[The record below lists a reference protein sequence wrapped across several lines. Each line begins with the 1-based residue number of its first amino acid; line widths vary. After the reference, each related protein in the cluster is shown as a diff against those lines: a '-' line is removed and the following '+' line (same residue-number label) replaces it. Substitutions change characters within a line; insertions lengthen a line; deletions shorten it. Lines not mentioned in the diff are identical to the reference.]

1 MDSRTLLDYALFQLT
16 PTRTRCDLV
25 IFAGKKSEKIASG
38 LLEPFV
44 SHLKSAKDQIF
55 KGGYSITLKPAS
67 PNDDSSWFTKATLE
81 RFVRFVSTPEV
92 LERFVTIE
100 REIDQ
105 IETSIESNDHVNGS
119 VFIQDKDPKI
129 PFAPSKSK
137 VESGGSGDAEAGEKP
152 KVRLQRVLE
161 SRKAILKKE
170 QAMAYARALV
180 AGFEMV
186 YIHDLVSFGDA
197 FGALRLREACINFME
212 LCKKKNDDKIW
223 MDEVAVMQASYM
235 ETSGLI
241 VAGLTRHPSLDSSED
256 NVLPT
261 ESNLQQNEGG
271 TKLPIRPHHLPP
283 YMQNAQS
290 HPMFQQMPHYM
301 FPGVA
306 PPHYPW
312 PANFEDSGMYL
323 DRDIED
329 KRRQKSVNKKRE
341 KHAKTRNSDE
351 SVVETN
357 LSISTSDTSSDEQ
370 ESEGQIRNKK
380 KQNNKRSSRKVVI
393 RNINYIASRRN
404 EEGSGDSDSSEQKN
418 ASSKENL
425 VTKISEEE
433 KNGNWDMLQNLLLK
447 DSDSNSTD
455 KGSKNIQFQEEGKF
469 SYVDKKLDKSR
480 YASDDFLF
488 NERSVGN
495 GVKKTSVEFEGG
507 KVVNRSSKDEELLIP
522 TRGEGE
528 HHLQQN
534 ARFSDGYSVAKTRK
548 EEDWIMRSNKTETPT
563 KNIFNG
569 DQAYNNHIPIGKNKR
584 DILLDDSFMVQ
595 SRLLDSSR
603 PNADV
608 IMVSDILGSNQSN
621 VDEAAS
627 KFYEPEELYMIRR
640 NDSSAEVD
648 YGKKDIS
655 LVDTVVGPTEKPR
668 HSFDAKMIGDG
679 SANSIKTIKES
690 AKKVGGKE
698 LKKSN
703 LGRSKSDTPSR
714 SKISSGGSTT
724 NKSKA
729 EKEEE
734 KRKKMEELVIQR
746 QKRIAERSA
755 AKGTVVTPETSRR
768 SSKEKSF
775 STKNDKALKPQPQII
790 ENKKTQKPVMKNS
803 TIDRLAAS
811 RTTTKQSS
819 NESKVGQTKKL
830 PTSKMATSSLKK
842 TKAKTPDSKPS
853 TNDPKTTLISD
864 KSANRDEDFGI
875 VNKVLQTVTSVE
887 KREANVIP
895 EKELGSSKDISMQM
909 ENIKGNSEDRVELS
923 IPGNEKKKIS
933 FSPEIYVVG
942 PTSTPPP
949 NEETN
954 DQETIH
960 SRKKWNNGESSPKV
974 PKGFRR
980 LLLFGRRN

>member
-1 MDSRTLLDYALFQLT
+1 MDSRTQLDYALFQLT

-129 PFAPSKSK
+129 PFSPSKSK
-137 VESGGSGDAEAGEKP
+137 VESAGSGDAEAEEKP

-223 MDEVAVMQASYM
+223 MDEVAAMQASYM
-235 ETSGLI
+235 ETSRLI
-241 VAGLTRHPSLDSSED
+241 VSEITRHPSLDSSED

-271 TKLPIRPHHLPP
+271 AKLPIRPHHLQP
-283 YMQNAQS
+283 YMQNAQR

-306 PPHYPW
+306 PSHYPW

-329 KRRQKSVNKKRE
+329 KRRQKSVNKKWE

-351 SVVETN
+351 SIVETN

-380 KQNNKRSSRKVVI
+380 KQNDKRSSRKVVI

-404 EEGSGDSDSSEQKN
+404 EEGSGDSDSNEQKN
-418 ASSKENL
+418 ASCKENL

-433 KNGNWDMLQNLLLK
+433 NNGNWDMLQNLLLK

-469 SYVDKKLDKSR
+469 SYVDKKSDKSR

-495 GVKKTSVEFEGG
+495 RVKKMSVEFEGG
-507 KVVNRSSKDEELLIP
+507 KTVNRSSKDEELLIP

-528 HHLQQN
+528 YHLQQN

-548 EEDWIMRSNKTETPT
+548 EEDWIMRNNRTETPT

-569 DQAYNNHIPIGKNKR
+569 DQAYNNHIPIGENKR

-603 PNADV
+603 PNADI

-668 HSFDAKMIGDG
+668 HSFDAKMIGYG
-679 SANSIKTIKES
+679 SANSIKTSKES

-698 LKKSN
+698 PKKSN

-768 SSKEKSF
+768 SSKERSF
-775 STKNDKALKPQPQII
+775 STKSDKAFKPQPQII
-790 ENKKTQKPVMKNS
+790 ENKKAQKPVMKNS

-811 RTTTKQSS
+811 RTTTKQSP

-864 KSANRDEDFGI
+864 KSANGDEDFAI

-895 EKELGSSKDISMQM
+895 DKELGSSKDVSMQM
-909 ENIKGNSEDRVELS
+909 ETIKGNSEDRVELS

>member
-1 MDSRTLLDYALFQLT
+1 MDSRTQLDYALFQLT

-81 RFVRFVSTPEV
+81 SFVRFVSTPEV

-129 PFAPSKSK
+129 PFASSKSK
-137 VESGGSGDAEAGEKP
+137 VESGGSGDAEAEEKP

-223 MDEVAVMQASYM
+223 MDEVAAMQASYM
-235 ETSGLI
+235 ETSLVSEI
-241 VAGLTRHPSLDSSED
+241 TRHPSLETSEGTD

-271 TKLPIRPHHLPP
+271 DKLPIRRHHLPP

-312 PANFEDSGMYL
+312 PANFEDSGMYV

-329 KRRQKSVNKKRE
+329 KRRQKSVNMKRE

-351 SVVETN
+351 RVVETN

-393 RNINYIASRRN
+393 RNVNYIASRRN
-404 EEGSGDSDSSEQKN
+404 EEGSGDSDSSEQNN

-433 KNGNWDMLQNLLLK
+433 KNGNWDMLQHLLLK
-447 DSDSNSTD
+447 DSNSNSTD

-507 KVVNRSSKDEELLIP
+507 KVVNRSSRDEELLTP

-528 HHLQQN
+528 YHLQQN

-569 DQAYNNHIPIGKNKR
+569 DQAYNNHIPIGENKK

-603 PNADV
+603 RNADI
-608 IMVSDILGSNQSN
+608 IMVSDILGSKQSN

-698 LKKSN
+698 PKKSN

-755 AKGTVVTPETSRR
+755 GKGTAVAPETSRR
-768 SSKEKSF
+768 SSKERSV

-811 RTTTKQSS
+811 RTTTKQSP

-830 PTSKMATSSLKK
+830 PTSKMATSASKK
-842 TKAKTPDSKPS
+842 TKVKTPDSKPS
-853 TNDPKTTLISD
+853 TNGPKTTLISSD
-864 KSANRDEDFGI
+864 KSAKGDEDFGI
-875 VNKVLQTVTSVE
+875 VKVLQTVTSVE
-887 KREANVIP
+887 KREANVILD
-895 EKELGSSKDISMQM
+895 KELGSSKDISMQM

>member
-137 VESGGSGDAEAGEKP
+137 VESGGSGDAEAEEKP
-152 KVRLQRVLE
+152 KVRLHRVLE

-223 MDEVAVMQASYM
+223 MDEVAAMQASYM
-235 ETSGLI
+235 ETSRLI
-241 VAGLTRHPSLDSSED
+241 VSEITRHPSLETSED

-271 TKLPIRPHHLPP
+271 AKLPIRPHHLPP

-312 PANFEDSGMYL
+312 AANFEDSGMYL

-341 KHAKTRNSDE
+341 KHAKTRNGDE
-351 SVVETN
+351 SVAETN
-357 LSISTSDTSSDEQ
+357 LSISTSDNSSDEQ

-380 KQNNKRSSRKVVI
+380 KQYNKHSSRKVVI

-418 ASSKENL
+418 ASSTENL
-425 VTKISEEE
+425 ATKISEEE

-469 SYVDKKLDKSR
+469 SYMDKKSDKSR

-495 GVKKTSVEFEGG
+495 RVKKMSVEFEGG
-507 KVVNRSSKDEELLIP
+507 KIVNRSSKDEELLIP

-528 HHLQQN
+528 YHLQQN

-548 EEDWIMRSNKTETPT
+548 EEDWIMRNNKTETPT
-563 KNIFNG
+563 KNVFNG
-569 DQAYNNHIPIGKNKR
+569 DQAYTNHIPITENKR
-584 DILLDDSFMVQ
+584 DILLDDY
-595 SRLLDSSR
+595 R
-603 PNADV
+603 NADIV
-608 IMVSDILGSNQSN
+608 MVSDILGSNQSN

-679 SANSIKTIKES
+679 SANSIKTSKES

-698 LKKSN
+698 PKKSN

-755 AKGTVVTPETSRR
+755 AKGTVVTPVTSRR
-768 SSKEKSF
+768 SSNERSV
-775 STKNDKALKPQPQII
+775 STKNDKAFKPQPQII
-790 ENKKTQKPVMKNS
+790 ENKKTQKPVIKNS

-811 RTTTKQSS
+811 RTTTKQLP

-864 KSANRDEDFGI
+864 KSANGDEEFGI
-875 VNKVLQTVTSVE
+875 VKVLQTVTSVE

-895 EKELGSSKDISMQM
+895 DRELGLSKDVSMQM
-909 ENIKGNSEDRVELS
+909 ETIKGNSEDHVELS

-949 NEETN
+949 NGETN